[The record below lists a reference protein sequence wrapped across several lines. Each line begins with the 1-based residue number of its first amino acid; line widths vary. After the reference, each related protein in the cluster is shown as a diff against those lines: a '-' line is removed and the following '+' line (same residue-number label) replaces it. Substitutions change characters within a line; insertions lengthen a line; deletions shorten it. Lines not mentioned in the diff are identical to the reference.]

1 LRDTNQHIPTGA
13 PRQTMNFAELNLI
26 DANATLRPL
35 ISFVLGMAI
44 YAVFIFNFY
53 RFMGRKNIF
62 ELNLDKYQ
70 QSRFQFLRVMLHLI
84 FYVIKYLVVFP
95 FVAFAWFVILTVLL
109 VFLAKDQPIER
120 ILLVSIAVLS
130 AIRITSYYNE
140 DLSRDLAKMLPF
152 ALLGVFIIDLSYF
165 SLAGSIGALQQAL
178 TQWESVTYYL
188 IFVMGLELVLRIT
201 SPVLNLVILPS
212 KSR

>member
-1 LRDTNQHIPTGA
+1 
-13 PRQTMNFAELNLI
+13 MNFAELNLI

-178 TQWESVTYYL
+178 TQWESIAYYL

>member
-1 LRDTNQHIPTGA
+1 
-13 PRQTMNFAELNLI
+13 MNFAELNLI
-26 DANATLRPL
+26 DATTTLKPL

-53 RFMGRKNIF
+53 RFLGRKNIF
-62 ELNLDKYQ
+62 ELSLDKYK
-70 QSRFQFLRVMLHLI
+70 QSKFQFLRVMLHLI

-109 VFLAKDQPIER
+109 AFLAKDQPIDR

-165 SLAGSIGALQQAL
+165 SLPGSVGALQQAM
-178 TQWESVTYYL
+178 TQWESAAYYL
-188 IFVMGLELVLRIT
+188 IFIIGLEFVLRIT
-201 SPVLNLVILPS
+201 SPVLNLVVVPS

>member
-1 LRDTNQHIPTGA
+1 
-13 PRQTMNFAELNLI
+13 MNFAELNLI
-26 DANATLRPL
+26 DATATLRPL

-53 RFMGRKNIF
+53 RFLGRKNIF

-70 QSRFQFLRVMLHLI
+70 QSRFQFPRVMLHLI
-84 FYVIKYLVVFP
+84 FYVIKYLMVFP

-109 VFLAKDQPIER
+109 AFLAKEQPIDR

-165 SLAGSIGALQQAL
+165 SIPGSIGALQQVM
-178 TQWESVTYYL
+178 TQWESIAYYL

-201 SPVLNLVILPS
+201 SPVMNLVVLPS
-212 KSR
+212 RSR

>member
-1 LRDTNQHIPTGA
+1 
-13 PRQTMNFAELNLI
+13 MNFAELNLI
-26 DANATLRPL
+26 DATTTLKPL

-53 RFMGRKNIF
+53 RFLGRKNIF
-62 ELNLDKYQ
+62 ELNLDKYE
-70 QSRFQFLRVMLHLI
+70 QSKFQFLRVMLHLI

-109 VFLAKDQPIER
+109 AFLAKDQPIDR

-165 SLAGSIGALQQAL
+165 SLPGSVGALQQTM
-178 TQWESVTYYL
+178 TQWESVAYYL
-188 IFVMGLELVLRIT
+188 IFIIGLEFALRIT
-201 SPVLNLVILPS
+201 SPVLNLVVVPS